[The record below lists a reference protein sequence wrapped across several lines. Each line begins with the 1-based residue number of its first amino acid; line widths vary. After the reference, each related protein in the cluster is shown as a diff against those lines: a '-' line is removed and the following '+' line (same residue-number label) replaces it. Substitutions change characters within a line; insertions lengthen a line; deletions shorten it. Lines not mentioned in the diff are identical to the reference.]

1 MVNEVR
7 TRAGLAGLANVT
19 VDDVLT
25 ERRLEFV
32 GEGKRYFD
40 LVRAEGI
47 SGASASN
54 KATTALVPDEYGYRT
69 NSWTAKKEIHSYCTR
84 RVGFRSG
91 FGSECL

>member
-1 MVNEVR
+1 MNEVR

-54 KATTALVPDEYGYRT
+54 KATTALIPDQYGYRT
-69 NSWTAKKEIHSYCTR
+69 NCCTAMKKYIPIAQRELDSDPSIFQNAYK
-84 RVGFRSG
+84 
-91 FGSECL
+91 

>member
-1 MVNEVR
+1 LNEVR

-54 KATTALVPDEYGYRT
+54 KATTALIPDNMVTVLILGLQRRNT
-69 NSWTAKKEIHSYCTR
+69 FLLHR

-91 FGSECL
+91 FGSNAYK

>member
-1 MVNEVR
+1 MVER
-7 TRAGLAGLANVT
+7 SSYRAGLADLNVT

-25 ERRLEFV
+25 DVVWNFV

-54 KATTALVPDEYGYRT
+54 KATTALVPDEYGYR
-69 NSWTAKKEIHSYCTR
+69 AILGLPR
-84 RVGFRSG
+84 RNTFLLQGELDSDLG
-91 FGSECL
+91 FGSEYL